1 VELTVYAQCWGIEIK
16 HVREFMM
23 AKRATKKAAP
33 KKSAAKRELIAP
45 RGAKRYIRRAA
56 AGRIKESD
64 DVSRSLSQ
72 DRRRKA
78 KTAAKPGQGDRGDRK
93 SGSKR
98 TSRKNR
104 VPGYRRTLD
113 LFGDS
118 ALPEGFRYQPE
129 FLNAGESAPSC
140 NASRS
145 CPSGSSSFMA
155 SPESGGSCHS
165 DGGTISTEAD

>member
-1 VELTVYAQCWGIEIK
+1 
-16 HVREFMM
+16 M

-45 RGAKRYIRRAA
+45 RGAKRYIRRDP

-93 SGSKR
+93 S
-98 TSRKNR
+98 
-104 VPGYRRTLD
+104 
-113 LFGDS
+113 
-118 ALPEGFRYQPE
+118 A
-129 FLNAGESAPSC
+129 SC
-140 NASRS
+140 NSSRS